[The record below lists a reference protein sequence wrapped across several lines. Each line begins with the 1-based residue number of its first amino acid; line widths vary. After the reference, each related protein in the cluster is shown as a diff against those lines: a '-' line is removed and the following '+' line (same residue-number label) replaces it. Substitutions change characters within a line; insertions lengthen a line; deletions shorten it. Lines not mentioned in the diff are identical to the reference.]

1 MVRNEQ
7 ILKDILLKMNYDT
20 SKTLNEN
27 SILLE
32 QPESV
37 TDRRLGIKGNNEKAY
52 ATAPSKS
59 DYWRAGCKYPNKAIQ
74 PPSID
79 GIDGSDT
86 MILGFCSY
94 PLSSNQNPGQ
104 IVSVFV
110 PNASDIRWFDVAGIA
125 EYVEK
130 KINGKELDS
139 FWSGFTDDQIQ
150 YVVTRNIVLGT
161 VWGFNVGNRRV
172 ISVLTKPSGS
182 FVPDEVTFK
191 GLYYSDTGEPYVNPE
206 WEDRRSD
213 WDKLVDKYGT
223 AAQIFTALAFVA
235 ASVMTGGLGGM
246 ALLATEIAVEGT
258 LGAIIAQREWE
269 KGNKVGAGVELLF
282 GLTPWLKAVPAIRGL
297 DSTVVRALTSKM
309 GKAGLTAESSVD
321 DIVTFYRGL
330 TEAEQQAF
338 TRLVKDTS
346 DELSEAA
353 IKKALGKALTEEV
366 YDYARKN
373 PDVFKDLSWYQKVWA
388 KELGVNGILMT
399 SNMAYNAY
407 FGKDLTQEERNKIKG
422 IFLKMP
428 EDLAK
433 SVTMQILSTPENTEK
448 FVKVSPNIL
457 QSLEKSAPVIS
468 NRIDS
473 LANIAVV
480 YNAFNEN
487 GIELNNPNVPDTS
500 TIPKGFTEVSFDEYL
515 NLMDQVEDGS
525 LDMDRVKEMRDSNG
539 KMVYLYKEKFKLF
552 PKKKDN

>member
-37 TDRRLGIKGNNEKAY
+37 TDRRLGINGDN
-52 ATAPSKS
+52 ATAPSS
-59 DYWRAGCKYPNKAIQ
+59 SGDYWTVGCKYPNKAIQ
-74 PPSID
+74 PPSVNGLEGQD
-79 GIDGSDT
+79 A
-86 MILGFCSY
+86 MIQGYCSY

-110 PNASDIRWFDVAGIA
+110 PNASDIRWYDVADIA
-125 EYVEK
+125 KYIDT

-150 YVVTRNIVLGT
+150 YVVTKNIVPGT
-161 VWGFNVGNRRV
+161 VWGFNVGDRKV
-172 ISVLTKPSGS
+172 AGWLTKPGGS
-182 FVPDEVTFK
+182 FVPDEVRFK
-191 GLYYSDTGEPYVNPE
+191 GLYYRDTGEPYVNPE
-206 WEDRRSD
+206 WVDNRTGWDR
-213 WDKLVDKYGT
+213 LVDDYGF
-223 AAQIFTALAFVA
+223 AAQIFTALAFA
-235 ASVMTGGLGGM
+235 AFSIGTGGLGGV

-258 LGAIIAQREWE
+258 LGLIIAQREWE

-282 GLTPWLKAVPAIRGL
+282 GLSPWLKAVPAIRGL

-353 IKKALGKALTEEV
+353 VKEALGKATTEAI
-366 YDYARKN
+366 YDFAKKN

-388 KELGVNGILMT
+388 KELGANGVLMLFD
-399 SNMAYNAY
+399 MAYQSFFAEEMS
-407 FGKDLTQEERNKIKG
+407 QEERNKAAG
-422 IFLKMP
+422 F
-428 EDLAK
+428 
-433 SVTMQILSTPENTEK
+433 ILSLPEELQEWVQFGIISNPEHLQKFIGDVDGIMADTEK
-448 FVKVSPNIL
+448 LKANVSD
-457 QSLEKSAPVIS
+457 SATTAAVIDMVLS
-468 NRIDS
+468 KRDIYLD
-473 LANIAVV
+473 
-480 YNAFNEN
+480 
-487 GIELNNPNVPDTS
+487 NPKADNKTTVPDGYVKLS
-500 TIPKGFTEVSFDEYL
+500 YEEAEQAFADDLVDDVIEINFDAYYL
-515 NLMDQVEDGS
+515 L
-525 LDMDRVKEMRDSNG
+525 
-539 KMVYLYKEKFKLF
+539 
-552 PKKKDN
+552 KK